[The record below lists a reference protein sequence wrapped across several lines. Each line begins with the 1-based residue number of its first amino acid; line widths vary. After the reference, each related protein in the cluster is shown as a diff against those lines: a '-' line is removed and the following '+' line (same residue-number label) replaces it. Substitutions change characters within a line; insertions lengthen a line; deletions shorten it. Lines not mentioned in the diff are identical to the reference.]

1 MIITTET
8 LLILALIAGFIGFV
22 IWFETKLGKDDNSFR
37 LVEDGPINTKTL
49 ETMLKEN
56 GIEKYNITDESII
69 HFNYHECLYWLDY
82 RYLPIIRL
90 GMLFKIDD
98 YDMVL
103 ARRTAENVSNEWI
116 NLNVQIDSEKYLCLE
131 CMTFTNGLYS
141 LIGALPNMMSYL
153 EEGYLHYGQSYQ
165 LAQNSTKYHIPIKA
179 DKPS

>member
-1 MIITTET
+1 M
-8 LLILALIAGFIGFV
+8 
-22 IWFETKLGKDDNSFR
+22 
-37 LVEDGPINTKTL
+37 EDGPINTKTL

-103 ARRTAENVSNEWI
+103 ARRTAENVSNE
-116 NLNVQIDSEKYLCLE
+116 
-131 CMTFTNGLYS
+131 
-141 LIGALPNMMSYL
+141 
-153 EEGYLHYGQSYQ
+153 
-165 LAQNSTKYHIPIKA
+165 
-179 DKPS
+179 